1 MTPSIGFERKVR
13 SEGHQM
19 YRSPGMMLAMML
31 AVAFIGVA
39 SPFAMGTADAA
50 AGSSQRTL
58 SPKSPLFQ
66 RPRSV
71 AQKMSSTVASGEK
84 PKSSIRQFFHNLNPA
99 GGKKDGR
106 WKGGE
111 VTATYPAR
119 LIFSYVAPL
128 LDLAAERRLDVEDAF
143 QVAEH
148 LKMNQTVT
156 SLAMAYDT
164 ARTKSQKRIEDQ
176 KAQGEQD
183 VKKSQSL
190 VLLKALLKNQKR
202 SILATGILRL
212 FNTAVQAFP
221 SILVAR
227 LLRCVEAGNSLPAS
241 QSILAAITLV
251 AVLTFKMLL
260 ENQFFNT
267 VVTMSTQ
274 TRGALEGLIFDKSL
288 RLPGGGSGVLSK
300 FGNDKQK
307 KALGSGGVLNL
318 MQSDAS
324 IIESAAMQIH
334 TIWDAPLQVS
344 SYFDRLEYIAISHA
358 DNMFQRCR
366 LLFTRHCCIV
376 TWVRVYFGGLVSCSR
391 WFRLIVL
398 LFGYWIA
405 WRVPRTNQRMLE
417 RSGQPNPLQI

>member
-1 MTPSIGFERKVR
+1 M
-13 SEGHQM
+13 
-19 YRSPGMMLAMML
+19 
-31 AVAFIGVA
+31 
-39 SPFAMGTADAA
+39 D
-50 AGSSQRTL
+50 
-58 SPKSPLFQ
+58 
-66 RPRSV
+66 
-71 AQKMSSTVASGEK
+71 
-84 PKSSIRQFFHNLNPA
+84 NLNPT

-128 LDLAAERRLDVEDAF
+128 LDLASERRLDVEDAF

-156 SLAMAYDT
+156 NLATAYDS
-164 ARTKSQKRIEDQ
+164 ARTKSQKRIEEQ
-176 KAQGEQD
+176 KSEGEQD

-190 VLLKALLKNQKR
+190 VLLKALLRNQKG
-202 SILATGILRL
+202 SIISTGILRL

-227 LLRCVEAGNSLPAS
+227 LLVCVEAGNSLPAS
-241 QSILAAITLV
+241 KSIQAAISLV
-251 AVLTFKMLL
+251 AVLTFKMIL
-260 ENQFFNT
+260 ENQFFHK

-288 RLPGGGSGVLSK
+288 RLPEGGSGVLSK
-300 FGNDKQK
+300 FGNDKKK

-324 IIESAAMQIH
+324 IIEGAAMQIH

-344 SYFDRLEYIAISHA
+344 SCLDR
-358 DNMFQRCR
+358 
-366 LLFTRHCCIV
+366 
-376 TWVRVYFGGLVSCSR
+376 
-391 WFRLIVL
+391 
-398 LFGYWIA
+398 
-405 WRVPRTNQRMLE
+405 
-417 RSGQPNPLQI
+417 